1 MNKSV
6 LKEWEVLENKTKNLF
21 QNLQSVPEE
30 KLIKQSAP
38 GTWSPL
44 QVVQHLMI
52 AEELS
57 EKYMRKKLSFN
68 KHVPKA
74 GFKGAARFRAMKIFN
89 WIGFKIKAPSAL
101 AVFPDNP
108 HLDELKKSWALQ
120 RNSLYQYL
128 ESLPD
133 ETLQGELFKHILA
146 GKMNARH
153 MVGFFSMHLDRHRK
167 QIERSMKI

>member
-6 LKEWEVLENKTKNLF
+6 QKEWEVLEIKTKNLI

-30 KLIKQSAP
+30 KLVRQPAP
-38 GTWSPL
+38 GAWSPL

-68 KHVPKA
+68 KPVPKA
-74 GFKGAARFRAMKIFN
+74 GFKGAARFRVMKIFN

-101 AVFPDNP
+101 TLFPEN
-108 HLDELKKSWALQ
+108 LRLEELKKSWASQ
-120 RNSLYQYL
+120 RDALYQYL

-167 QIERSMKI
+167 QIERSTK